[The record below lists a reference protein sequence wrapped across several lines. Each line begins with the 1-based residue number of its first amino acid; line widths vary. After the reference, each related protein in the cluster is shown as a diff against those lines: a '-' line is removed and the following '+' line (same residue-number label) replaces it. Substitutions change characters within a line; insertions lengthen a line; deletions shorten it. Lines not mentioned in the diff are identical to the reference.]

1 MRESAMSMGRI
12 AVALCALVA
21 AQVAFANGVVI
32 DNIKWSASHVDT
44 SSSPPE
50 CTAYS
55 KRRIDKQDDPDA
67 VDIALKLLG
76 TAVATVAMSK
86 VGHSNGAV
94 PDPCRGGF

>member
-1 MRESAMSMGRI
+1 MSMSRI
-12 AVALCALVA
+12 AVALCALAA
-21 AQVAFANGVVI
+21 AQFALANAVVI
-32 DNIKWSASHVDT
+32 DSVKWSATHVDT
-44 SSSPPE
+44 SSSTRE

-76 TAVATVAMSK
+76 TAVATAAMSR
-86 VGHSNGAV
+86 VGHSNGGV

>member
-1 MRESAMSMGRI
+1 MSMGRI
-12 AVALCALVA
+12 AVALCALFA
-21 AQVAFANGVVI
+21 AQVAFANAVVI
-32 DNIKWSASHVDT
+32 DNVQWSASHVDT

>member
-1 MRESAMSMGRI
+1 MMSLSRI
-12 AVALCALVA
+12 AVAVCALAA
-21 AQVAFANGVVI
+21 AQFAFANAVMI
-32 DNIKWSASHVDT
+32 DNVKWSATHVDM
-44 SSSPPE
+44 SNSAPE

-76 TAVATVAMSK
+76 TAVATAAMSR
-86 VGHSNGAV
+86 VGHSNGGV